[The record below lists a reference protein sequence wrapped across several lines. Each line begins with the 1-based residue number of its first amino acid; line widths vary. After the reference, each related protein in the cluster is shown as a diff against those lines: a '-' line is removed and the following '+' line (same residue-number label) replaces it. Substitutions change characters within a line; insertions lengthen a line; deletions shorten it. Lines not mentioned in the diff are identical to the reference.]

1 MKIYL
6 ASPLF
11 DVIQKARI
19 QRVVNALRDAGYEV
33 YSPVEHEVPRAW
45 ELPNWLWAQKVF
57 KEDLHNLEN
66 ADAVVTIYEGLNSD
80 SGTAWEIGYACAK
93 DKPVYLITSKP
104 NEIHSLMVMNSANA
118 VYDFDEFIQMI
129 KKENRIIAEYE
140 NITPSFFPYQS

>member
-1 MKIYL
+1 MIYL

-19 QRVVNALRDAGYEV
+19 QRVVNVLRDAGYKV
-33 YSPVEHEVPRAW
+33 YSPVEHEVPNAW
-45 ELPNWLWAQKVF
+45 KLPNWRWAQEVF
-57 KEDLHNLEN
+57 KEDLRNLEN

-104 NEIHSLMVMNSANA
+104 KEIHSLMVMNGVNA
-118 VYDFDEFIQMI
+118 VYGFEEFIQMI
-129 KKENRIIAEYE
+129 KKENKIIAEYE